1 MNAAPVAA
9 ELVDEE
15 IWLIVDPFRNQFP
28 QGVTGIGDG
37 KWRPARM
44 VGSPKWADAGKP
56 ARGPVLFHPDYTV
69 GSGITPDLLTLW
81 IAPEALAGF
90 GLSPIYRR
98 WGVAPR
104 PENLPAES
112 STDPAHIDLSRC
124 LCKQAQRRNRS
135 DGAFGIGERWLVRDL
150 LYCR

>member
-1 MNAAPVAA
+1 MGN
-9 ELVDEE
+9 
-15 IWLIVDPFRNQFP
+15 
-28 QGVTGIGDG
+28 DG
-37 KWRPARM
+37 
-44 VGSPKWADAGKP
+44 ADALRM
-56 ARGPVLFHPDYTV
+56 RGRASRASVNPVLFHPDYTV
-69 GSGITPDLLTLW
+69 GPGITPDLLTLR

-90 GLSPIYRR
+90 GPSPIYRR

-135 DGAFGIGERWLVRDL
+135 DAAFGIGERWHVRSL
-150 LYCR
+150 LYYR